1 MNKRDNSL
9 PQEPCRE
16 DGLKW
21 KTQHHRAAQMRARGR
36 SWDAVAHE
44 LRVKPGTARN
54 YGQLGGF
61 AALVEHYRA
70 QLFDAEIQDHFYR
83 GSLEALNVLRDQWRL
98 SEDEARAIEQRI
110 EDGDFEDEKEL
121 GYLENKL
128 KGLTRSSCWAA
139 DKYLANIGFAK
150 YRSRVAE
157 LEAEK
162 ATQGHFGQHHHV
174 DGSAESSRVEESDAG
189 ERAHKI
195 AAILGELELPGRA
208 DRADDAA
215 DE

>member
-1 MNKRDNSL
+1 MTNYDKLLHS
-9 PQEPCRE
+9 EPCRE

-21 KTQHHRAAQMRARGR
+21 NARQRRAAQMRARGS
-36 SWDAVAHE
+36 SWDAIAHE

-61 AALVEHYRA
+61 DALVEHYRA
-70 QLFDAEIQDHFYR
+70 QLFDAEIQEHFYR

-110 EDGDFEDEKEL
+110 ESGDFEDEKEL

-162 ATQGHFGQHHHV
+162 ATQGHFGQTQRLEGGESPIKV
-174 DGSAESSRVEESDAG
+174 DDESAV
-189 ERAHKI
+189 ERAKEIAKI
-195 AAILGELELPGRA
+195 IARYAAPGG
-208 DRADDAA
+208 ADDPEAQ
-215 DE
+215 